1 MSKLNVFISSTCN
14 DLYNDRLSLKSGI
27 ENLGHNVILSES
39 FTFPIEPTKNTIDN
53 CIDIVRN
60 EADILILLIKDNYGY
75 IVPETGRSVTHME
88 LQTAQ
93 DKGIPIYTFTNSET
107 LRQKVLLEGQLNED
121 SEFLKVCKFI
131 DEVRQ
136 ERNLWNFE
144 YSGVDDILNTIK
156 TQLSILMKHSLTT
169 RNKVD
174 AIDKKWVFPHIT
186 PEAYRLLVY
195 KEKNYVEQF
204 FFQVMKDE
212 MGRYVDLKLDYKYSH
227 LLNASYKQKSLSEF
241 VKWIKDIFDEFAFY
255 LKSEIRLE
263 NAFFD
268 SYKKDDSDFRQLY
281 YVAKRFANRYANMLE
296 LGIHLKSEYVY
307 PEYASI
313 QGRIMGMV
321 DNAISQ
327 LENLPQSALDAIDK
341 NVKDEIASKSEISAS
356 MDFPS
361 IIDISDE
368 EMEEIFREIK
378 QIAEQINARAIEECE
393 LIS

>member
-1 MSKLNVFISSTCN
+1 MSKLNVFISSTCR
-14 DLYNDRLSLKSGI
+14 DLHQDRLILKREI
-27 ENLGHNVILSES
+27 EDLGHNAILSES
-39 FTFPIEPTKNTIDN
+39 FTFPIDPSKNTIDN

-60 EADILILLIKDNYGY
+60 EADIFILIIKDNYGY
-75 IVPETGRSVTHME
+75 IVPRTGRSITHME

-93 DKGIPIYTFTNSET
+93 DKGIPIYTFTHSET

-121 SEFLKVCKFI
+121 TEFLKVCKFI

-136 ERNLWNFE
+136 ERSLWNFE

-156 TQLSILMKHSLTT
+156 TQLSILMKHSLSA

-174 AIDKKWVFPHIT
+174 AIDKKWIFPHIS

-195 KEKNYVEQF
+195 KEKNYVERF

-212 MGRYVDLKLDYKYSH
+212 MERHVDLKLDYNYSH
-227 LLNASYKQKSLSEF
+227 LLNAGYTQKSLREF
-241 VKWIKDIFDEFAFY
+241 ARWIKDIIDEIAFY
-255 LKSEIRLE
+255 FRSEIRLE

-281 YVAKRFANRYANMLE
+281 YVAKRFANRYADMLE

-313 QGRIMGMV
+313 QNRITGMV
-321 DNAISQ
+321 ENAISQ
-327 LENLPQSALDAIDK
+327 LEDLPQYALNAIAK
-341 NVKDEIASKSEISAS
+341 NVKDEVESNSEIQEN
-356 MDFPS
+356 MEFPS
-361 IIDISDE
+361 IIDVPDK
-368 EMEEIFREIK
+368 EMEEIFGEIK
-378 QIAEQINARAIEECE
+378 RIAEQINARAKE
-393 LIS
+393 

>member
-1 MSKLNVFISSTCN
+1 MSKINIFISSTCK
-14 DLYNDRLSLKSGI
+14 DLHQDRLVLKNGI

-53 CIDIVRN
+53 CINIVRN

-75 IVPETGRSVTHME
+75 IVPKTGRSVTHME

-107 LRQKVLLEGQLNED
+107 LRQKVSLEGQLNED

-136 ERNLWNFE
+136 ERSLWNFE

-241 VKWIKDIFDEFAFY
+241 VRWIKDIFDELAFY

-281 YVAKRFANRYANMLE
+281 YVAKRFANRYADMLE

-361 IIDISDE
+361 IIDVSDE

-378 QIAEQINARAIEECE
+378 QIAEQINARAKE
-393 LIS
+393 

>member
-1 MSKLNVFISSTCN
+1 MSKINIFISSTCK
-14 DLYNDRLSLKSGI
+14 DLHQDRLVLKNGI

-75 IVPETGRSVTHME
+75 IVPKTGRSVTHME

-227 LLNASYKQKSLSEF
+227 LLNACYKQKSLSEF
-241 VKWIKDIFDEFAFY
+241 VRWIKDIFDELAFY

-281 YVAKRFANRYANMLE
+281 YVAKRFANRYADMLE

-361 IIDISDE
+361 IIDVSDE

-378 QIAEQINARAIEECE
+378 QIAEQINARAKE
-393 LIS
+393 

>member
-1 MSKLNVFISSTCN
+1 MSKINIFISSTCK
-14 DLYNDRLSLKSGI
+14 DLHQDRLVLKNGI

-121 SEFLKVCKFI
+121 SECLKVCKFI

-241 VKWIKDIFDEFAFY
+241 VRWIKDIFDELAFY

-281 YVAKRFANRYANMLE
+281 YVAKRFANRYADMLE

-361 IIDISDE
+361 IIDVSDE

-378 QIAEQINARAIEECE
+378 QIAEQINARAKE
-393 LIS
+393 

>member
-1 MSKLNVFISSTCN
+1 MSKINIFISSTCK
-14 DLYNDRLSLKSGI
+14 DLHQDRLVLKNGI

-75 IVPETGRSVTHME
+75 IVPKTGRSVTHME

-136 ERNLWNFE
+136 ERSLWNFE

-156 TQLSILMKHSLTT
+156 TQLSILMKHSLSV

-174 AIDKKWVFPHIT
+174 AIDKKWVFPHVS
-186 PEAYRLLVY
+186 PGAYRLLVY

-227 LLNASYKQKSLSEF
+227 LLNSSYKQKSLREF
-241 VKWIKDIFDEFAFY
+241 ARWIKDIFDEIAFY

-281 YVAKRFANRYANMLE
+281 YVAKRFANRYADMLE

-313 QGRIMGMV
+313 QNRITGMV
-321 DNAISQ
+321 ENAISQ
-327 LENLPQSALDAIDK
+327 LEDLPQYALNAIAK
-341 NVKDEIASKSEISAS
+341 NVKDEVESNSEIQEN
-356 MDFPS
+356 MEFPS
-361 IIDISDE
+361 IIDVPDK
-368 EMEEIFREIK
+368 EMEEIFGEIK
-378 QIAEQINARAIEECE
+378 RIAEQINARAKE
-393 LIS
+393 

>member
-1 MSKLNVFISSTCN
+1 MSKINIFISSTCK
-14 DLYNDRLSLKSGI
+14 DLHQDRLFLKNGI

-53 CIDIVRN
+53 CINIVRN

-93 DKGIPIYTFTNSET
+93 DKGIPIYTFTHSET
-107 LRQKVLLEGQLNED
+107 LRQKVLLEGQLNEG

-136 ERNLWNFE
+136 ERSLWNFE
-144 YSGVDDILNTIK
+144 YNGVEDILNTIK
-156 TQLSILMKHSLTT
+156 TQLSILMKHSLSV

-174 AIDKKWVFPHIT
+174 AIDKKWIFPHIS

-195 KEKNYVEQF
+195 KEKNYVERF

-212 MGRYVDLKLDYKYSH
+212 MERHVDLKLDYKYSH
-227 LLNASYKQKSLSEF
+227 MLNAGYTQKGLREF
-241 VKWIKDIFDEFAFY
+241 VRWIKDIYDEIAFY
-255 LKSEIRLE
+255 FRSEIKLE
-263 NAFFD
+263 EEFFD
-268 SYKKDDSDFRQLY
+268 SYKKDNSDFRQLY
-281 YVAKRFANRYANMLE
+281 HVAKRFANRYADMLE

-313 QGRIMGMV
+313 QSRITRIV
-321 DNAISQ
+321 ENAISQ
-327 LENLPQSALDAIDK
+327 LENLPQSALDSIEK
-341 NVKDEIASKSEISAS
+341 NHKDEIASNTEIPAN
-356 MDFPS
+356 MEFPS
-361 IIDISDE
+361 IIDVSDK
-368 EMEEIFREIK
+368 EMEELASEIK
-378 QIAEQINARAIEECE
+378 QIAEQIKARAKE
-393 LIS
+393 

>member
-1 MSKLNVFISSTCN
+1 MSKINIFISSTCK
-14 DLYNDRLSLKSGI
+14 DLHQDRLVLKNEI

-174 AIDKKWVFPHIT
+174 AIDKKWIFPHIS

-195 KEKNYVEQF
+195 KEKNYVERF

-212 MGRYVDLKLDYKYSH
+212 MERHVDLKLDYKYSH
-227 LLNASYKQKSLSEF
+227 LLNAGYTQKSLREF
-241 VKWIKDIFDEFAFY
+241 ARWIKDIIDEIAFY
-255 LKSEIRLE
+255 FRSEIRLE
-263 NAFFD
+263 EEFFD

-281 YVAKRFANRYANMLE
+281 HVAKRFANRYADILE

-327 LENLPQSALDAIDK
+327 LENLPQSALDAIEK
-341 NVKDEIASKSEISAS
+341 NCKDEIASNSEIPAN
-356 MDFPS
+356 MEFPS
-361 IIDISDE
+361 IIDVSDK
-368 EMEEIFREIK
+368 EMEELASEIK
-378 QIAEQINARAIEECE
+378 QIAEQIKAKAKE
-393 LIS
+393 

>member
-1 MSKLNVFISSTCN
+1 MSKINIFISSTCK
-14 DLYNDRLSLKSGI
+14 DLHQDRLVLKNGI

-136 ERNLWNFE
+136 ERSLWNFE

-241 VKWIKDIFDEFAFY
+241 VRWIKDIFDELAFY

-281 YVAKRFANRYANMLE
+281 YVAKRFANRYADMLE

-341 NVKDEIASKSEISAS
+341 NVKDEIASNSEIPAN
-356 MDFPS
+356 MEFPS
-361 IIDISDE
+361 IIDVSDK
-368 EMEEIFREIK
+368 EMEELASEIK
-378 QIAEQINARAIEECE
+378 QIAEQIKARAKE
-393 LIS
+393 

>member
-1 MSKLNVFISSTCN
+1 MSKINIFISSTCK
-14 DLYNDRLSLKSGI
+14 DLHQDRLVLKNGI

-156 TQLSILMKHSLTT
+156 
-169 RNKVD
+169 VD

-241 VKWIKDIFDEFAFY
+241 VRWIKEIFDELAFY

-281 YVAKRFANRYANMLE
+281 YVAKRFANRYADMLE

-361 IIDISDE
+361 IIDVSDE
-368 EMEEIFREIK
+368 ELEEIFREIK
-378 QIAEQINARAIEECE
+378 QIAEQINARAKE
-393 LIS
+393 

>member
-1 MSKLNVFISSTCN
+1 MSKINIFISSTCK
-14 DLYNDRLSLKSGI
+14 DLHQDRLVLKNGI

-60 EADILILLIKDNYGY
+60 EADILILLIKDNYGC
-75 IVPETGRSVTHME
+75 IVPRTGRSITHME

-136 ERNLWNFE
+136 ERSLWNFE
-144 YSGVDDILNTIK
+144 YSCVDDIINTIK
-156 TQLSILMKHSLTT
+156 TQLSILMKHSLSV

-174 AIDKKWVFPHIT
+174 AIDKKWLFPHIS

-195 KEKNYVEQF
+195 KEKNYVERF

-212 MGRYVDLKLDYKYSH
+212 MERYSNLRIDYKYTNLFDFDYS
-227 LLNASYKQKSLSEF
+227 QKRLSEF
-241 VKWIKDIFDEFAFY
+241 IYWIKDVWDELIY
-255 LKSEIRLE
+255 YIKSEIRLE
-263 NAFFD
+263 KAFSD
-268 SYKKDDSDFRQLY
+268 SYRSEESDFRMLF
-281 YVAKRFANRYANMLE
+281 YVAQQFAYRYADLLR

-307 PEYASI
+307 PEYASV
-313 QGRIMGMV
+313 QNRITVIV
-321 DNAISQ
+321 DDAISQ
-327 LENLPQSALDAIDK
+327 MEYLPLSALEAINK
-341 NVKDEIASKSEISAS
+341 NIE
-356 MDFPS
+356 
-361 IIDISDE
+361 
-368 EMEEIFREIK
+368 EEIKTGKEITETIEFPDIISIPNEDMK
-378 QIAEQINARAIEECE
+378 VITEEINKAVSKAT
-393 LIS
+393 SNQNA

>member
-1 MSKLNVFISSTCN
+1 MSKINIFISSTCK
-14 DLYNDRLSLKSGI
+14 DLHNERLVLKSDI

-60 EADILILLIKDNYGY
+60 EADILILLIKDNYGC
-75 IVPETGRSVTHME
+75 IVPRTGRSITHME

-241 VKWIKDIFDEFAFY
+241 VSWIKDIFDEFAFY

-281 YVAKRFANRYANMLE
+281 YVAKRFANRYADMLE

-341 NVKDEIASKSEISAS
+341 NVKDEIASTSEISAS

-368 EMEEIFREIK
+368 EIEEIFREIK
-378 QIAEQINARAIEECE
+378 QIAEQIKARAKE
-393 LIS
+393 

>member
-1 MSKLNVFISSTCN
+1 MSKINVFISSTCK
-14 DLYNDRLSLKSGI
+14 DLHQDRLVLKNGI

-174 AIDKKWVFPHIT
+174 AIDKKWIFPHIS

-195 KEKNYVEQF
+195 KEKNYVERF
-204 FFQVMKDE
+204 FFQVMKDKME
-212 MGRYVDLKLDYKYSH
+212 RHVDLKLDYKYSH
-227 LLNASYKQKSLSEF
+227 LLNAGYTQKSLR
-241 VKWIKDIFDEFAFY
+241 EFARWR
-255 LKSEIRLE
+255 SEIKLE
-263 NAFFD
+263 TAFFD
-268 SYKKDDSDFRQLY
+268 SYKEDGSDFRQLY
-281 YVAKRFANRYANMLE
+281 HVAKRFANRYADMLE

-313 QGRIMGMV
+313 QSRITRIV
-321 DNAISQ
+321 ENAISQ
-327 LENLPQSALDAIDK
+327 LENLPQSALDAIEK
-341 NVKDEIASKSEISAS
+341 IYKDEIASNTEIPAN
-356 MDFPS
+356 MEFPS
-361 IIDISDE
+361 IIDVSDK
-368 EMEEIFREIK
+368 EMEELASEIK
-378 QIAEQINARAIEECE
+378 QIVEQIKARAKE
-393 LIS
+393 

>member
-1 MSKLNVFISSTCN
+1 MSKINIFISSTCK
-14 DLYNDRLSLKSGI
+14 DLHQDRLVLKNGI

-75 IVPETGRSVTHME
+75 IVPKTGRSVTHME

-241 VKWIKDIFDEFAFY
+241 VRWIKDIFDELAFY

-281 YVAKRFANRYANMLE
+281 YVAKRFANRYADMLE

-361 IIDISDE
+361 IIDVSDE

-378 QIAEQINARAIEECE
+378 QIAEQINARAKE
-393 LIS
+393 

>member
-1 MSKLNVFISSTCN
+1 MSKINIFISSTCK
-14 DLYNDRLSLKSGI
+14 DLHQDRLVLKNGI

-136 ERNLWNFE
+136 ERSLWNFE

-156 TQLSILMKHSLTT
+156 TQLSILMKHSLSV

-174 AIDKKWVFPHIT
+174 AIDKKWLFPHIS

-195 KEKNYVEQF
+195 KEKNYVERF

-212 MGRYVDLKLDYKYSH
+212 MEHHVDLKLDYKYSH
-227 LLNASYKQKSLSEF
+227 LLNAGYTQKSLREF
-241 VKWIKDIFDEFAFY
+241 ARWIKDIIDEIAFY
-255 LKSEIRLE
+255 FRSEIRLE
-263 NAFFD
+263 EEFFD

-281 YVAKRFANRYANMLE
+281 HVAKRFANRYADILE

-313 QGRIMGMV
+313 QSRISRIV
-321 DNAISQ
+321 ENAISQ

-341 NVKDEIASKSEISAS
+341 ICKDEISANSEISAN
-356 MDFPS
+356 MEFPS
-361 IIDISDE
+361 IIDVSDK
-368 EMEEIFREIK
+368 EMEELASEIK
-378 QIAEQINARAIEECE
+378 QIAEQIKARAKE
-393 LIS
+393 

>member
-1 MSKLNVFISSTCN
+1 MSKINIFISSTCK
-14 DLYNDRLSLKSGI
+14 DLHQDRLVLKNGI

-136 ERNLWNFE
+136 ERYLWNFE
-144 YSGVDDILNTIK
+144 YGGVDDILNTIK

-174 AIDKKWVFPHIT
+174 AINKKWVFPHIT

-195 KEKNYVEQF
+195 KEKNYVERF

-212 MGRYVDLKLDYKYSH
+212 MERHVDLKLDYKYSH
-227 LLNASYKQKSLSEF
+227 LLNAGYTQKSLREF
-241 VKWIKDIFDEFAFY
+241 ARWIKDIIDEIAFY
-255 LKSEIRLE
+255 FRSEIRLE
-263 NAFFD
+263 EEFFD

-281 YVAKRFANRYANMLE
+281 HVAKRFANRYADILE

-341 NVKDEIASKSEISAS
+341 NVKDEMASKSEISAS

-361 IIDISDE
+361 IIDVSDE
-368 EMEEIFREIK
+368 EMEEIFGEIK
-378 QIAEQINARAIEECE
+378 RIAEQIKTQSKE
-393 LIS
+393 

>member
-1 MSKLNVFISSTCN
+1 MSKINIFISSTCK
-14 DLYNDRLSLKSGI
+14 DLHQDRLVLKNGI

-60 EADILILLIKDNYGY
+60 EADILILLIKDNYGC
-75 IVPETGRSVTHME
+75 IVPRTGRSITHME

-107 LRQKVLLEGQLNED
+107 LRQKVLLEGQHNED

-136 ERNLWNFE
+136 ERSLWNFE
-144 YSGVDDILNTIK
+144 YNGFDDILNTIK
-156 TQLSILMKHSLTT
+156 TQLSILMKHSLSA

-174 AIDKKWVFPHIT
+174 AIDKKWIFPHIS

-195 KEKNYVEQF
+195 KEKNYVERF

-212 MGRYVDLKLDYKYSH
+212 MERHVDLKLDYKYSH

-241 VKWIKDIFDEFAFY
+241 VRWIKDIFDELAFY

-281 YVAKRFANRYANMLE
+281 YVAKRFVNRYADMLE

-361 IIDISDE
+361 IIDVSDE
-368 EMEEIFREIK
+368 EMEVISREIK
-378 QIAEQINARAIEECE
+378 HIAKQIKTRTKE
-393 LIS
+393 

>member
-1 MSKLNVFISSTCN
+1 MSKLNVFISSTCK
-14 DLYNDRLSLKSGI
+14 DLHQDRLVLKNGI

-53 CIDIVRN
+53 CINIVRN

-75 IVPETGRSVTHME
+75 IVPKTGRSVTHME

-93 DKGIPIYTFTNSET
+93 DKGIPIYTFTHSET

-136 ERNLWNFE
+136 KRSLWNFE

-156 TQLSILMKHSLTT
+156 TQLSILMKHSLSV

-174 AIDKKWVFPHIT
+174 AIDKKWIFPHIS

-195 KEKNYVEQF
+195 KEKNYVERF

-212 MGRYVDLKLDYKYSH
+212 MERYSNLRIDYKYTNLFEFDYS
-227 LLNASYKQKSLSEF
+227 QKRLSEF
-241 VKWIKDIFDEFAFY
+241 IYWIKDVWDELIY
-255 LKSEIRLE
+255 YIKSEIRLE
-263 NAFFD
+263 KAFSD
-268 SYKKDDSDFRQLY
+268 SYRSEESDFRKLF
-281 YVAKRFANRYANMLE
+281 YVAQQFADRYADLLR

-307 PEYASI
+307 PEYASV
-313 QGRIMGMV
+313 QNRITVIV
-321 DNAISQ
+321 DDAISQ
-327 LENLPQSALDAIDK
+327 MEYLPLSALEAINK
-341 NVKDEIASKSEISAS
+341 NIE
-356 MDFPS
+356 
-361 IIDISDE
+361 
-368 EMEEIFREIK
+368 EEIKTGKEITETIEFPDIISIPDEDLK
-378 QIAEQINARAIEECE
+378 VITEEINKAVSKAT
-393 LIS
+393 SSQNA

>member
-1 MSKLNVFISSTCN
+1 MSKINIFISSTCK
-14 DLYNDRLSLKSGI
+14 DLHQDRLVLKNGI

-136 ERNLWNFE
+136 ERSLWNFE
-144 YSGVDDILNTIK
+144 YNGVEDILNTIK
-156 TQLSILMKHSLTT
+156 TQLSILMKHSLSV

-241 VKWIKDIFDEFAFY
+241 VRWIKEIFDELAFY

-281 YVAKRFANRYANMLE
+281 YVAKRFANRYADMLE

-361 IIDISDE
+361 IIDVSDE
-368 EMEEIFREIK
+368 ELEEIFREIK
-378 QIAEQINARAIEECE
+378 QIAEQINARAKE
-393 LIS
+393 

>member
-1 MSKLNVFISSTCN
+1 MSKINIFISSTCK
-14 DLYNDRLSLKSGI
+14 DLHQDRLVLKNGI

-174 AIDKKWVFPHIT
+174 AIDKKWIFPHIS

-195 KEKNYVEQF
+195 KEKNYVERF

-212 MGRYVDLKLDYKYSH
+212 MERYSNLRIDYKYTNLFDFDYS
-227 LLNASYKQKSLSEF
+227 QKRLSEF
-241 VKWIKDIFDEFAFY
+241 IYWIKYVWDELIY
-255 LKSEIRLE
+255 YIKSEIRLE
-263 NAFFD
+263 KAFSD
-268 SYKKDDSDFRQLY
+268 SYRSEESDFRMLF
-281 YVAKRFANRYANMLE
+281 YVAQQFADRYADLLR

-307 PEYASI
+307 PEYASL
-313 QGRIMGMV
+313 QNRITVIV
-321 DNAISQ
+321 DDAISQ
-327 LENLPQSALDAIDK
+327 MEYLPLSALEAINK
-341 NVKDEIASKSEISAS
+341 N
-356 MDFPS
+356 
-361 IIDISDE
+361 
-368 EMEEIFREIK
+368 MEEEIK
-378 QIAEQINARAIEECE
+378 TGKEITETIEFPDIISIPDEDMKVITEEINKAVSKAT
-393 LIS
+393 SNQNA

>member
-1 MSKLNVFISSTCN
+1 MSKINKFISSTCK
-14 DLYNDRLSLKSGI
+14 DLHQDRLVLKNGI

-39 FTFPIEPTKNTIDN
+39 FTFPIEPKKNTIDN
-53 CIDIVRN
+53 CINIVRN

-75 IVPETGRSVTHME
+75 IVPKTGRSVTHME

-93 DKGIPIYTFTNSET
+93 DKGIPIYTFTYSET

-174 AIDKKWVFPHIT
+174 AINKKWVFPHIT

-195 KEKNYVEQF
+195 KEKNYVERF

-212 MGRYVDLKLDYKYSH
+212 MERHVDLKLDYKYSH
-227 LLNASYKQKSLSEF
+227 LLNAGYTQKSLREF
-241 VKWIKDIFDEFAFY
+241 ARWIKDIIDEIAFY
-255 LKSEIRLE
+255 FRSEIRLE
-263 NAFFD
+263 EKFFD

-281 YVAKRFANRYANMLE
+281 HVAKRFANRYADILE

-327 LENLPQSALDAIDK
+327 LENLPQSALNAIPK
-341 NVKDEIASKSEISAS
+341 TSKT
-356 MDFPS
+356 
-361 IIDISDE
+361 
-368 EMEEIFREIK
+368 K
-378 QIAEQINARAIEECE
+378 
-393 LIS
+393 

>member
-1 MSKLNVFISSTCN
+1 MSKINIFISSTCK
-14 DLYNDRLSLKSGI
+14 DLHQDRLVLKNGI

-241 VKWIKDIFDEFAFY
+241 VRWIKEIFDELAFY

-281 YVAKRFANRYANMLE
+281 YVAKRFANRYADMLE

-361 IIDISDE
+361 IIDVSDE
-368 EMEEIFREIK
+368 ELEEIFREIK
-378 QIAEQINARAIEECE
+378 QIAEQINARAKE
-393 LIS
+393 

>member
-1 MSKLNVFISSTCN
+1 MSKINIFISSTCK
-14 DLYNDRLSLKSGI
+14 DLHQDRLVLKNGI

-241 VKWIKDIFDEFAFY
+241 VRWIKDIFDELAFY

-281 YVAKRFANRYANMLE
+281 YVAKRFANRYADMLE

-313 QGRIMGMV
+313 QSRITRIV
-321 DNAISQ
+321 ENAISQ
-327 LENLPQSALDAIDK
+327 LENLPQSTLDAIDK

-361 IIDISDE
+361 IIDVSDE

-378 QIAEQINARAIEECE
+378 QIAEQINARAKE
-393 LIS
+393 

>member
-1 MSKLNVFISSTCN
+1 MSKINIFISSTCK
-14 DLYNDRLSLKSGI
+14 DLHQDRLVLKNGI

-174 AIDKKWVFPHIT
+174 AIDKKWIFPHIS

-195 KEKNYVEQF
+195 KEKNYVERF

-212 MGRYVDLKLDYKYSH
+212 MERHVDLKLDYKYSH
-227 LLNASYKQKSLSEF
+227 LLNAGYTQKSLREF
-241 VKWIKDIFDEFAFY
+241 ARWIKDIIDEIAFY
-255 LKSEIRLE
+255 FRSEIRLE
-263 NAFFD
+263 EEFFD

-281 YVAKRFANRYANMLE
+281 HVAKRFANRYADILE

-327 LENLPQSALDAIDK
+327 LEDLPQSALNAIAK
-341 NVKDEIASKSEISAS
+341 NVKDEIESNSEIQEN
-356 MDFPS
+356 MEFPS
-361 IIDISDE
+361 IIDVPDK
-368 EMEEIFREIK
+368 EMEEIFGEIK
-378 QIAEQINARAIEECE
+378 RIAEQINARAKE
-393 LIS
+393 

>member
-1 MSKLNVFISSTCN
+1 MSKINIFISSTCK
-14 DLYNDRLSLKSGI
+14 DLHQDRLVLKNGI

-39 FTFPIEPTKNTIDN
+39 FTFPIDPSKNTIDN

-60 EADILILLIKDNYGY
+60 EADIFILIIKDNYGT
-75 IVPETGRSVTHME
+75 IVPRTGRSVTHME

-136 ERNLWNFE
+136 ERSLWNFE

-156 TQLSILMKHSLTT
+156 TQLSILMKHSLSA

-174 AIDKKWVFPHIT
+174 AIDKKWIFPHIS

-195 KEKNYVEQF
+195 KEKNYVERF

-212 MGRYVDLKLDYKYSH
+212 MERHVDLKLDYKYSH
-227 LLNASYKQKSLSEF
+227 LLNAGYTQKSLREF
-241 VKWIKDIFDEFAFY
+241 ARWINDIFDEIAFY
-255 LKSEIRLE
+255 LRSEIKLE
-263 NAFFD
+263 TAFFD
-268 SYKKDDSDFRQLY
+268 SYKEDDSDFRQLY
-281 YVAKRFANRYANMLE
+281 HVAKRFANRFADMLE

-313 QGRIMGMV
+313 QSRISRIV
-321 DNAISQ
+321 ENAISQ
-327 LENLPQSALDAIDK
+327 LENLPQSALDAIEK
-341 NVKDEIASKSEISAS
+341 ICKDEIAANSEISAN
-356 MDFPS
+356 MEFPS
-361 IIDISDE
+361 IIDVSDK
-368 EMEEIFREIK
+368 EMEELASEIK
-378 QIAEQINARAIEECE
+378 QIVEHIKARAKE
-393 LIS
+393 

>member
-1 MSKLNVFISSTCN
+1 MSKINIFISSTCK
-14 DLYNDRLSLKSGI
+14 DLHQDRMVLKNGI

-195 KEKNYVEQF
+195 KEKNYMEQF

-241 VKWIKDIFDEFAFY
+241 VRWIKEIFDELAFY

-281 YVAKRFANRYANMLE
+281 YVAKRFANRYADMLE

-361 IIDISDE
+361 IIDVSDE

-378 QIAEQINARAIEECE
+378 QIAEQINARAKE
-393 LIS
+393 

>member
-1 MSKLNVFISSTCN
+1 MSKINIFISSTCK
-14 DLYNDRLSLKSGI
+14 DLHQDRLVLKNGI

-75 IVPETGRSVTHME
+75 IVQETGRSVTHME

-174 AIDKKWVFPHIT
+174 AIDKKWIFPHIS

-195 KEKNYVEQF
+195 KEKNYVERF

-212 MGRYVDLKLDYKYSH
+212 MERHVDLKLDYKYSH
-227 LLNASYKQKSLSEF
+227 LLNAGYTQKSLREF
-241 VKWIKDIFDEFAFY
+241 ARWIKDIIDEIAFY
-255 LKSEIRLE
+255 FRSEIRLE
-263 NAFFD
+263 EEFFD

-281 YVAKRFANRYANMLE
+281 HVAKRFANRYADILE

-327 LENLPQSALDAIDK
+327 LEDLPQSALNAIAK
-341 NVKDEIASKSEISAS
+341 NVKDEIESNSEIQEN
-356 MDFPS
+356 MEFPS
-361 IIDISDE
+361 IIDVPDK
-368 EMEEIFREIK
+368 EMEEIFGEIK
-378 QIAEQINARAIEECE
+378 RIAEQINARAKE
-393 LIS
+393 